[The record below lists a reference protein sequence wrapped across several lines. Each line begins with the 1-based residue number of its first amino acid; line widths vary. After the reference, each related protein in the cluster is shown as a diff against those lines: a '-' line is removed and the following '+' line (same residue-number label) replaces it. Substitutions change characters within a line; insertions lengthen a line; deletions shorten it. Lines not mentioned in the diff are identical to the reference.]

1 VTAEPTTEDDSTL
14 AVRVLYFLTSVL
26 VAWIALMATPM
37 LIGPIGGTTVLV
49 VFLTTL
55 VVSFAALLLMDARR

>member
-1 VTAEPTTEDDSTL
+1 MIGGSTAEGGSTL
-14 AVRVLYFLTSVL
+14 AAKVLYFVASAL

-49 VFLTTL
+49 VFLAAL
-55 VVSFAALLLMDARR
+55 VVSFAALLVLDTRQ